1 MRCVL
6 VFDNVPVAVLV
17 RQLCTRCYVST
28 FMFYIAC
35 YSTLLYSTPL
45 YSVLQCHPP
54 PPALALHSCPCTTTH
69 KASAGSGEFRGLAL
83 LMTHHHLPP
92 RLPVASPAETL
103 ITGLF
108 LLLLLLWPT
117 LTLTLTLTLTPAPLT
132 RSHIPFLL
140 QVSPSPLLPL
150 RSFQILFVLCTIPL
164 PTPIPP
170 SGAPFDW
177 NLSSEIIVTRLLL

>member
-1 MRCVL
+1 
-6 VFDNVPVAVLV
+6 
-17 RQLCTRCYVST
+17 
-28 FMFYIAC
+28 
-35 YSTLLYSTPL
+35 
-45 YSVLQCHPP
+45 
-54 PPALALHSCPCTTTH
+54 
-69 KASAGSGEFRGLAL
+69 
-83 LMTHHHLPP
+83 MTHHHLPP

-140 QVSPSPLLPL
+140 QVSQSPLLPL